1 MLSMS
6 NILKASAV
14 AGVLSVGA
22 YMAVPAPAVAAT
34 YETHCDRF
42 GGACYR
48 VRCDNDGDNCVRLY
62 DTDRDVERTA
72 YRHWYCDGDGCRW
85 TYDYTYS
92 RPRYDY
98 DYNYDYNY

>member
-14 AGVLSVGA
+14 AGVLSLGA
-22 YMAVPAPAVAAT
+22 YVLAAPAPASAAT
-34 YETHCDRF
+34 YMTHCDRF
-42 GGACYR
+42 GTDCYR
-48 VRCDNDGDNCVRLY
+48 VRCDDEGDNCVRIY
-62 DTDRDVERTA
+62 DYDRNVERTA
-72 YRHWYCDGDGCRW
+72 YRHWFCDEGGCRW

-98 DYNYDYNY
+98 DYDYNY